1 MPVLRIPTQQQNAT
15 PIQPD
20 TTPSAVPQEDPLVSF
35 IENITTESNST
46 VAVEHKPEWNLV
58 TPYIERSC
66 ENTIKNIISSLE
78 STGKVGCYLS
88 GFSGNGKT
96 TTAKK
101 IVSDLQ
107 DTYQDIFYIQIQNSI
122 PASLE
127 EFIQYIIRKIEQ
139 DSEYEFNKR
148 RPVLAFQEYIRKT
161 KACII
166 LDDFEGE
173 ACSLFLDFITEK
185 RFKSIFV
192 FASSSK
198 LISYLK
204 PSTSAIIRE
213 RIPEVELGE
222 FSVTE
227 AQRFIDAKLTANT
240 HFTKSS
246 IEHAKST
253 IIKRRILNPYALL
266 LTLTYIIKHI
276 SDERIN
282 EIDKLDEMSVFFE
295 DYETD
300 SMIDQSIHAIWSG
313 LSENAKILLLFIS
326 FYETS
331 IDINTLTEN
340 ANLSKGRYE
349 QFLPRLKSVH
359 ELLSNNIVSLSDGKL
374 FSTNSLVKC
383 ALDYWLKQP
392 DENDYRDC
400 YINARLMWV
409 EICSS
414 LVQFVGNC
422 YGDITQLKILDSAGG
437 FEFIKNVV
445 KWCITPDNIDNDE
458 TINNL
463 LETALLIGNNSSYYF
478 YVRGDSANLKNS
490 IEMFRYKAAV
500 KLQNQKEMFDALL
513 TQLNVSSKR
522 NHTEDAKLLYSEIK
536 KLTYFPD
543 EMSDFNE
550 YVKMEH
556 AFALYHYSLG
566 EYKEALSIWQR
577 LYEKKDDLIAKDV
590 CTVSRWM
597 SDCMIRSTEPSY
609 SYNEIMSVLQYSLE
623 FSSRNNYKRDILQ
636 SYFKIVSLM
645 LDYRH
650 YVNEDEFFSKLSSTK
665 EVGDE
670 SYTAFYYFL
679 AYRILKLQN
688 TDDRSRLEKA
698 RVAITEA
705 EKHYRKIFDDAMC
718 VRIAR
723 IISNPDLNDV
733 NETEHQKELGL
744 LLTQLY

>member
-1 MPVLRIPTQQQNAT
+1 MAVLKITPPQNTAPTQPEPVSPAA
-15 PIQPD
+15 
-20 TTPSAVPQEDPLVSF
+20 SQENPLVSF
-35 IENITTESNST
+35 IENITTESNTTT
-46 VAVEHKPEWNLV
+46 VVEHKPDWNLV

-66 ENTIKNIISSLE
+66 DKTIKRLISTLE
-78 STGKVGCYLS
+78 SSGKVGFYLS

-96 TTAKK
+96 TTVKK
-101 IVSDLQ
+101 IVNDLKGN
-107 DTYQDIFYIQIQNSI
+107 YQDIFYIQIQNSI

-139 DSEYEFNKR
+139 DTEYEFNKR
-148 RPVLAFQEYIRKT
+148 RPILAFQEYIKKT

-185 RFKSIFV
+185 RFKSIFI

-204 PSTSAIIRE
+204 PSTSAEIRA

-222 FSVTE
+222 FTIAE
-227 AQRFIDAKLTANT
+227 AQEFIDAKLSVNT
-240 HFTKSS
+240 HFTRNS
-246 IEHAKST
+246 IEHAKLT
-253 IIKRRILNPYALL
+253 IIRRKILNPYALL
-266 LTLTYIIKHI
+266 MTLTYIINHI
-276 SDERIN
+276 SDERI
-282 EIDKLDEMSVFFE
+282 EDIDELDEMAVFFE

-340 ANLSKGRYE
+340 AHRSKGQYE
-349 QFLPRLKSVH
+349 HFLPYLKSVH

-383 ALDYWLKQP
+383 ALDYWMKQP
-392 DENDYRDC
+392 GESDYRDS
-400 YINARLMWV
+400 YIKARLMWV
-409 EICSS
+409 EICCN
-414 LVQFVGNC
+414 LVHFVGNC

-445 KWCITPDNIDNDE
+445 RWCISPDNIDDVE
-458 TINNL
+458 KINKL
-463 LETALLIGNNSSYYF
+463 LEKAIMIGNDSSYYF

-490 IEMFRYKAAV
+490 IEMFRFKAASE
-500 KLQNQKEMFDALL
+500 LHNQKEMFDALL
-513 TQLNVSSKR
+513 TQLNVSCKR
-522 NHTEDAKLLYSEIK
+522 NHTEDAKFLYSAIK
-536 KLTYFPD
+536 ELEYSPD
-543 EMSDFNE
+543 ENSDFNE
-550 YVKMEH
+550 HVKMKH

-566 EYKEALSIWQR
+566 EYNEALLIWQR
-577 LYEKKDDLIAKDV
+577 LYEKKDVLIAKDV

-597 SDCMIRSTEPSY
+597 SDCMIRIAEPSF
-609 SYNEIMSVLQYSLE
+609 SYDEIMRVLQYSLD

-636 SYFKIVSLM
+636 SYFKIVSLK
-645 LDYRH
+645 LDYH
-650 YVNEDEFFSKLSSTK
+650 HHVNEDEFFSKLSAAK

-679 AYRILKLQN
+679 AYRILKLQS
-688 TDDRSRLEKA
+688 TDDKSRLEKA

-723 IISNPDLNDV
+723 IISNPDLDDV
-733 NETEHQKELGL
+733 NDAEHQKDLGL